1 MVLSEGDRVPEYD
14 FHTLSPMDFEL
25 LVRDL
30 LQERLEIELQAFGHG
45 PDGGVDLRSS
55 DNGKTTIVQC
65 KHYRGSS
72 FSDLKTAAKKE
83 KPKMDKMKPD
93 DYYFVT

>member
-1 MVLSEGDRVPEYD
+1 MPEYD

-30 LQERLEIELQAFGHG
+30 LQQRLEIELQAFGHG

-65 KHYRGSS
+65 KHYSGSS
-72 FSDLKTAAKKE
+72 FNDLKAAAKK
-83 KPKMDKMKPD
+83 KSLKWIK
-93 DYYFVT
+93 